1 MKLKKLSLRQLFS
14 NTKFL
19 VVFSILVAFIFWI
32 VVALEYAPVI
42 ENEIKDIPVKIDMN
56 NSVPDKLG
64 LQIFGQSNYT
74 INITVRGNRY
84 IVGGDLLTADDFE
97 ATAQTAYV
105 DSAGKHSLVVK
116 VTAKDANADYEIISK
131 STDYIEVY
139 FDKYAEKEVE
149 VTPRIISELDDY
161 TADDYMFDK
170 ADIIYET
177 KTVKVSGA
185 QTEVNS
191 ITAAYADI
199 PIEKKLTQSETIDAS
214 VVLSNGSNLDSKYV
228 KINGE
233 SRLTVPVTLPVYK
246 MQTSAVSVSFKNTP
260 SDYINS
266 PLLYSISPSR
276 VRVAVLQNGSDT
288 TNSLEI
294 GTIDF
299 ANITPSNGSFTFL
312 ASNVKTAK
320 FLDGTT
326 SFNVEVNTDGLS
338 TKKLEPNINSI
349 MITGGSGVSAGNVDL
364 SSIGSVT
371 VVGTQT
377 ALASVNANM
386 LEVNINLTNIKLEEG
401 ENTVPVTVT
410 LKNSKNCWV
419 SGSYSAVIVQN

>member
-1 MKLKKLSLRQLFS
+1 MKAKKLSLRQLFS

-19 VVFSILVAFIFWI
+19 VVFSIVVAFIFWI
-32 VVALEYAPVI
+32 VVALEYAPVV

-64 LQIFGQSNYT
+64 LQIFGQSDYT
-74 INITVRGNRY
+74 INVTVRGNRY

-116 VTAKDANADYEIISK
+116 VTAKDANADYEIVSK
-131 STDYIEVY
+131 SADYIEVF

-170 ADIIYET
+170 ADIIYDT

-214 VVLSNGSNLDSKYV
+214 VVLSNGNDLDSKYV

-233 SRLTVPVTLPVYK
+233 SNLKIPVTLPVYK

-266 PLLYSISPSR
+266 PLVYSISPSR

-294 GTIDF
+294 GSIDF
-299 ANITPSNGSFTFL
+299 TQIMPSNGSFTFL

-320 FLDGTT
+320 FLDGTS
-326 SFNVEVNTDGLS
+326 SFSVEVNTDGLS
-338 TKKLEPNINSI
+338 TKTLEPGINSI
-349 MITGGSGVSAGNVDL
+349 MITGGSGISAGNVELD
-364 SSIGSVT
+364 SIGQIT

-377 ALASVNANM
+377 ALKSVNANM
-386 LEVNINLTNIKLEEG
+386 LEISINLTNTKLEEG
-401 ENTVPVTVT
+401 ENSVPVTVT

-419 SGSYSAVIVQN
+419 SGSYTAVIIQN

>member
-1 MKLKKLSLRQLFS
+1 MKAKKLSLRQLFS

-19 VVFSILVAFIFWI
+19 VVFSIVVAFIFWI
-32 VVALEYAPVI
+32 VVALEYAPVV

-64 LQIFGQSNYT
+64 LQIFGQSDYT
-74 INITVRGNRY
+74 INVTVRGNRY

-116 VTAKDANADYEIISK
+116 VTAKDANADYEIVSK
-131 STDYIEVY
+131 SADYIEVF

-170 ADIIYET
+170 ADIIYDT

-214 VVLSNGSNLDSKYV
+214 VVLSNGSDLDSKYV

-233 SRLTVPVTLPVYK
+233 SNLKIPVTLPVYK

-266 PLLYSISPSR
+266 PLVYSISPSR

-294 GTIDF
+294 GSIDF
-299 ANITPSNGSFTFL
+299 TQITPSNGSFTFL

-320 FLDGTT
+320 FLDGTS
-326 SFNVEVNTDGLS
+326 SFSVEVNTDGLS
-338 TKKLEPNINSI
+338 TKTLEPGINSI
-349 MITGGSGVSAGNVDL
+349 MITGGSGVSAGNVELD
-364 SSIGSVT
+364 SIGRIS

-377 ALASVNANM
+377 ALKSVNADM
-386 LEVNINLTNIKLEEG
+386 LEISINLTNTKLEEG

-419 SGSYSAVIVQN
+419 SGSYTAVIIQN

>member
-1 MKLKKLSLRQLFS
+1 MKAKKLSLRQLFS

-19 VVFSILVAFIFWI
+19 VVFSIVVAFIFWI
-32 VVALEYAPVI
+32 VVALEYAPVV

-64 LQIFGQSNYT
+64 LQIFGQSDYT
-74 INITVRGNRY
+74 INVTVRGNRY
-84 IVGGDLLTADDFE
+84 IVGGDLLTVDDFE

-116 VTAKDANADYEIISK
+116 VTAKDANADYEIVSK
-131 STDYIEVY
+131 SADYIEVF

-170 ADIIYET
+170 ADIIYDT

-214 VVLSNGSNLDSKYV
+214 VVLSNGNDLDSKYV

-233 SRLTVPVTLPVYK
+233 SNLKIPVTLPVYK

-266 PLLYSISPSR
+266 PLVYSISPSR

-294 GTIDF
+294 GSIDF
-299 ANITPSNGSFTFL
+299 TQITPSNGSFTFL

-320 FLDGTT
+320 FLDGTS
-326 SFNVEVNTDGLS
+326 SFSVEVNTDGLS
-338 TKKLEPNINSI
+338 TKTLEPGINSI
-349 MITGGSGVSAGNVDL
+349 MITGGSGVSAGNVELD
-364 SSIGSVT
+364 SIGQIT

-377 ALASVNANM
+377 ALKSVNANM
-386 LEVNINLTNIKLEEG
+386 LEISINLTNTKLEEG
-401 ENTVPVTVT
+401 ENSVPVTVT

-419 SGSYSAVIVQN
+419 SGSYTAVIIQN

>member
-64 LQIFGQSNYT
+64 LQIFGQSDYT

-419 SGSYSAVIVQN
+419 CGSYSAVIVQN

>member
-64 LQIFGQSNYT
+64 LQIFGQSDYT
-74 INITVRGNRY
+74 INVTVRGNRY
-84 IVGGDLLTADDFE
+84 IVGGDLLTSDDFE

-214 VVLSNGSNLDSKYV
+214 VVLSNGSDLDSKYV

-299 ANITPSNGSFTFL
+299 ANITPSNNSFTFL

-326 SFNVEVNTDGLS
+326 SFSVEVNTEGLS

-401 ENTVPVTVT
+401 DNTVPVTVT

>member
-64 LQIFGQSNYT
+64 LQIFGQSDYT
-74 INITVRGNRY
+74 INVTVRGNRY

-116 VTAKDANADYEIISK
+116 VTAKDANADYEIISN

-214 VVLSNGSNLDSKYV
+214 VVLSNGSDLDSKYV

-299 ANITPSNGSFTFL
+299 ANITPSNGSFTFI

>member
-64 LQIFGQSNYT
+64 LQIFGQSDYT
-74 INITVRGNRY
+74 INVTVRGNRY

-139 FDKYAEKEVE
+139 FDKYTEKEVE

-161 TADDYMFDK
+161 TADDFMFDK

-214 VVLSNGSNLDSKYV
+214 VVLSNGSDLDSKYV

>member
-1 MKLKKLSLRQLFS
+1 MKAKKLSLRQLFS

-19 VVFSILVAFIFWI
+19 VVFSIVVAFIFWI
-32 VVALEYAPVI
+32 VVALEYAPVV

-64 LQIFGQSNYT
+64 LQIFGQSDYT
-74 INITVRGNRY
+74 INVTVRGNRY

-116 VTAKDANADYEIISK
+116 VTAKDANADYEIVSK
-131 STDYIEVY
+131 SADYIEVF

-170 ADIIYET
+170 ADIIYDT

-214 VVLSNGSNLDSKYV
+214 VVLSNGNDLDSKYV

-233 SRLTVPVTLPVYK
+233 SNLKIPVTLPVYK
-246 MQTSAVSVSFKNTP
+246 MQTSAFSVSFKNTP

-266 PLLYSISPSR
+266 PLVYSISPSR

-294 GTIDF
+294 GSIDF
-299 ANITPSNGSFTFL
+299 TQITPSNGSFTFL

-320 FLDGTT
+320 FLDGTS
-326 SFNVEVNTDGLS
+326 SFSVEVNTDGLS
-338 TKKLEPNINSI
+338 TKTLEPGINSI
-349 MITGGSGVSAGNVDL
+349 MITGGSGISAGNVELD
-364 SSIGSVT
+364 SIGQIT

-377 ALASVNANM
+377 ALKSVNANM
-386 LEVNINLTNIKLEEG
+386 LEISINLTNTKLEEG
-401 ENTVPVTVT
+401 ENSVPVTVT

-419 SGSYSAVIVQN
+419 SGSYTAVIIQN

>member
-64 LQIFGQSNYT
+64 LQIFGQSDYT

-214 VVLSNGSNLDSKYV
+214 VVLSNGSDLDSKYV

-377 ALASVNANM
+377 ALASVNANI

>member
-1 MKLKKLSLRQLFS
+1 MKAKKLSLRQLFS

-19 VVFSILVAFIFWI
+19 VVFSIVVAFIFWI
-32 VVALEYAPVI
+32 VVALEYAPVV

-64 LQIFGQSNYT
+64 LQIFGQSDYT
-74 INITVRGNRY
+74 INVTVRGNRY

-116 VTAKDANADYEIISK
+116 VTAKDANADYEIVSK
-131 STDYIEVY
+131 SADYIEVF

-170 ADIIYET
+170 ADIIYDT

-214 VVLSNGSNLDSKYV
+214 VVLSNGSDLDSKYV

-233 SRLTVPVTLPVYK
+233 SNLKIPVTLPVYK

-266 PLLYSISPSR
+266 PLVYSISPSR

-294 GTIDF
+294 GSIDF
-299 ANITPSNGSFTFL
+299 TQITPSNGSFTFL

-320 FLDGTT
+320 FLDGTS
-326 SFNVEVNTDGLS
+326 SFSVEVNTDGLS
-338 TKKLEPNINSI
+338 TKTLEPGINSI
-349 MITGGSGVSAGNVDL
+349 MITGGSGVSAGNVEL
-364 SSIGSVT
+364 NSIGQIT

-377 ALASVNANM
+377 ALKSVNANM
-386 LEVNINLTNIKLEEG
+386 LEISINLTNTKLEEG
-401 ENTVPVTVT
+401 ENSVPVTVT

-419 SGSYSAVIVQN
+419 SGSYTAVIIQN

>member
-1 MKLKKLSLRQLFS
+1 MKLKKLSLRKLFS

-19 VVFSILVAFIFWI
+19 VVFSIFVAFIFWI

-64 LQIFGQSNYT
+64 LQIFGQSDYT
-74 INITVRGNRY
+74 INVTVRGNRY

-233 SRLTVPVTLPVYK
+233 SSLTVPVTLPVYK

-326 SFNVEVNTDGLS
+326 SFSVEVNTDGLS

>member
-1 MKLKKLSLRQLFS
+1 MKLKKLSLRKLFS

-19 VVFSILVAFIFWI
+19 VVFSIFVAFIFWI

-64 LQIFGQSNYT
+64 LQIFGQSDYT
-74 INITVRGNRY
+74 INVTVRGNRY
-84 IVGGDLLTADDFE
+84 IVGGDLLTADNFE

-326 SFNVEVNTDGLS
+326 SFSVEVNTDGLS

-401 ENTVPVTVT
+401 ENNVPVTVT

>member
-64 LQIFGQSNYT
+64 LQIFGQSDYT
-74 INITVRGNRY
+74 INVTVRGNRY
-84 IVGGDLLTADDFE
+84 IVGGDLLTSDDFE

-214 VVLSNGSNLDSKYV
+214 VVLSNGSDLDSKYV

-299 ANITPSNGSFTFL
+299 ANITPSNNSFTFL

-326 SFNVEVNTDGLS
+326 SFSVEVNTDGLS

>member
-64 LQIFGQSNYT
+64 LQIFGQSDYT
-74 INITVRGNRY
+74 INVTVRGNRY

-131 STDYIEVY
+131 STDFIEVY

-214 VVLSNGSNLDSKYV
+214 VVLSNGSDLDSKYV

-377 ALASVNANM
+377 ALTSVNANM
-386 LEVNINLTNIKLEEG
+386 LEVNIILTNIKLEEG

>member
-64 LQIFGQSNYT
+64 LQIFGQSDYT
-74 INITVRGNRY
+74 INVTVRGNRY
-84 IVGGDLLTADDFE
+84 IVGGDLLTANDFE

-214 VVLSNGSNLDSKYV
+214 VVLSNGSDLDSKYV

>member
-64 LQIFGQSNYT
+64 LQIFGQSDYT

-299 ANITPSNGSFTFL
+299 ANITPSNSSFTFL

-326 SFNVEVNTDGLS
+326 SFNVEVNTDRLS

-377 ALASVNANM
+377 ALTSVNANM

>member
-64 LQIFGQSNYT
+64 LQIFGQSDYT
-74 INITVRGNRY
+74 INVTVRGNRY

-214 VVLSNGSNLDSKYV
+214 VVLSNGSDLDSKYV

-326 SFNVEVNTDGLS
+326 SFSVEVNTDGLS

-377 ALASVNANM
+377 ALASINANM

>member
-1 MKLKKLSLRQLFS
+1 MKAKKLSLRQLFS

-19 VVFSILVAFIFWI
+19 VVFSIVVAFIFWI
-32 VVALEYAPVI
+32 VVALEYAPVV

-64 LQIFGQSNYT
+64 LQIFGQSDYT
-74 INITVRGNRY
+74 INVTVRGNRY

-116 VTAKDANADYEIISK
+116 VTAKDANADYEIVSK
-131 STDYIEVY
+131 SADYIEVF

-170 ADIIYET
+170 ADIIYDT

-214 VVLSNGSNLDSKYV
+214 VVLSNGSDLDSKYV

-233 SRLTVPVTLPVYK
+233 SNLKIPVTLPVYK

-266 PLLYSISPSR
+266 PLVYSISPSR

-294 GTIDF
+294 GSIDF
-299 ANITPSNGSFTFL
+299 TQITPSNGSFTFL

-320 FLDGTT
+320 FLDGTS
-326 SFNVEVNTDGLS
+326 SFSVEVNTDGLS
-338 TKKLEPNINSI
+338 TKTLEPGINSI
-349 MITGGSGVSAGNVDL
+349 MITGGSGVSAGNVELD
-364 SSIGSVT
+364 SIGRIT

-377 ALASVNANM
+377 ALKSVNADM
-386 LEVNINLTNIKLEEG
+386 LEISINLTNTKLEEG

-419 SGSYSAVIVQN
+419 SGSYTAVIIQN

>member
-19 VVFSILVAFIFWI
+19 IVFSIVVAFIFWI

-64 LQIFGQSNYT
+64 LQIFGQSDYT
-74 INITVRGNRY
+74 INVTVRGNRY

-116 VTAKDANADYEIISK
+116 VTAKDANADYEIVSK

-149 VTPRIISELDDY
+149 VTPRIVSELDDY

-170 ADIIYET
+170 ADIIYDT

-214 VVLSNGSNLDSKYV
+214 VVLSNGSDLDSKYV

-233 SRLTVPVTLPVYK
+233 SSLKIPVTLPVYK

-266 PLLYSISPSR
+266 PLVYSISPSR

-294 GTIDF
+294 GSIDF
-299 ANITPSNGSFTFL
+299 SQITPTNNSFTFL

-326 SFNVEVNTDGLS
+326 SFSVEVNTDGLA
-338 TKKLEPNINSI
+338 TKTLEPSINSI
-349 MITGGSGVSAGNVDL
+349 MITGGSGVSAGNVELD
-364 SSIGSVT
+364 SIGSIT

-377 ALASVNANM
+377 ALKSLSSDM
-386 LEVNINLTNIKLEEG
+386 LEISINLTNTKLEEG
-401 ENTVPVTVT
+401 ENSVPVTVT

-419 SGSYSAVIVQN
+419 SGSYTAVIVQN

>member
-19 VVFSILVAFIFWI
+19 VVFSIFVAFIFWI

-64 LQIFGQSNYT
+64 LQIFGQSDYT
-74 INITVRGNRY
+74 INVTVRGNRY

-131 STDYIEVY
+131 STDFIEVY

-214 VVLSNGSNLDSKYV
+214 VVLSNGSDLDSKYV

-233 SRLTVPVTLPVYK
+233 SSLTVPVTLPVYK

-326 SFNVEVNTDGLS
+326 SFNVEVNTDRLS

>member
-1 MKLKKLSLRQLFS
+1 MKAKKLSLRQLFS

-19 VVFSILVAFIFWI
+19 VVFSIVVAFIFWI
-32 VVALEYAPVI
+32 VVALEYAPVV

-64 LQIFGQSNYT
+64 LQIFGQSDYT
-74 INITVRGNRY
+74 INVTVRGNRY

-116 VTAKDANADYEIISK
+116 VTAKDANADYEIVSK
-131 STDYIEVY
+131 SADYIEVF

-170 ADIIYET
+170 ADIIYDT

-214 VVLSNGSNLDSKYV
+214 VVLSNGSDLDSKYV

-233 SRLTVPVTLPVYK
+233 SNLKIPVTLPVYK

-266 PLLYSISPSR
+266 PLVYSISPSR

-294 GTIDF
+294 GSIDF
-299 ANITPSNGSFTFL
+299 TQITPSNGSFTFL

-320 FLDGTT
+320 FLDGTS
-326 SFNVEVNTDGLS
+326 SFSVEVNTDGLS
-338 TKKLEPNINSI
+338 TKTLEPGINSI
-349 MITGGSGVSAGNVDL
+349 MITGGSGVSAGNVGLD
-364 SSIGSVT
+364 SIGQIT

-377 ALASVNANM
+377 ALKSVNANM
-386 LEVNINLTNIKLEEG
+386 LEISINLTNTKLEEG
-401 ENTVPVTVT
+401 ENSVPVTVT

-419 SGSYSAVIVQN
+419 SGSYTAVIIQN

>member
-1 MKLKKLSLRQLFS
+1 MKAKKLSLRQLFS

-19 VVFSILVAFIFWI
+19 VVFSIVVAFIFWI
-32 VVALEYAPVI
+32 VVALEYAPVV

-64 LQIFGQSNYT
+64 LQIFGQSDYT
-74 INITVRGNRY
+74 INVTVRGNRY

-116 VTAKDANADYEIISK
+116 VTAKDANADYEIVSK
-131 STDYIEVY
+131 SADYIEVF

-170 ADIIYET
+170 ADIIYDT

-214 VVLSNGSNLDSKYV
+214 VVLSNGSDLDSKYV

-233 SRLTVPVTLPVYK
+233 SNLKIPVTLPVYK

-260 SDYINS
+260 SGYINS
-266 PLLYSISPSR
+266 PLVYSISPSR

-294 GTIDF
+294 GSIDF
-299 ANITPSNGSFTFL
+299 TQITPSNGSFTFL

-320 FLDGTT
+320 FLDGTS
-326 SFNVEVNTDGLS
+326 SFSVEVNTDGLS
-338 TKKLEPNINSI
+338 TKTLEPGINSI
-349 MITGGSGVSAGNVDL
+349 MITGGSGVSAGNVELD
-364 SSIGSVT
+364 SIGQIT

-377 ALASVNANM
+377 ALKSVNANM
-386 LEVNINLTNIKLEEG
+386 LEISINLTNTKLEEG
-401 ENTVPVTVT
+401 ENSVPVTVT

-419 SGSYSAVIVQN
+419 SGSYTAVIIQN

>member
-1 MKLKKLSLRQLFS
+1 MKLKKLSLRKLFS

-64 LQIFGQSNYT
+64 LQIFGQSDYT
-74 INITVRGNRY
+74 INVTVRGNRY

-233 SRLTVPVTLPVYK
+233 SSLTVPATLPVYK

-299 ANITPSNGSFTFL
+299 ANITPSNSSFTFL

-326 SFNVEVNTDGLS
+326 SFSVEVNTDGLS

>member
-64 LQIFGQSNYT
+64 LQIFGQSDYT

-97 ATAQTAYV
+97 ATAQTAYI

-214 VVLSNGSNLDSKYV
+214 VVLSNGSDLDSKYV

-326 SFNVEVNTDGLS
+326 SFSVEVNTDGLS

>member
-1 MKLKKLSLRQLFS
+1 MKAKKLSLRQLFS

-19 VVFSILVAFIFWI
+19 VVFSIVVAFIFWI
-32 VVALEYAPVI
+32 VVVLEYAPVV

-64 LQIFGQSNYT
+64 LQIFGQSDYT
-74 INITVRGNRY
+74 INVTVRGNRY

-116 VTAKDANADYEIISK
+116 VTAKDANADYEIVSK
-131 STDYIEVY
+131 SADYIEVF

-170 ADIIYET
+170 ADIIYDT

-214 VVLSNGSNLDSKYV
+214 VVLSNGSDLDSKYV

-233 SRLTVPVTLPVYK
+233 SNLKIPVTLPVYK

-266 PLLYSISPSR
+266 PLVYSISPSR

-294 GTIDF
+294 GSIDF
-299 ANITPSNGSFTFL
+299 TQITPSNGSFTFL

-320 FLDGTT
+320 FLDGTS
-326 SFNVEVNTDGLS
+326 SFSVEVNTDGLS
-338 TKKLEPNINSI
+338 TKTLEPGINSI
-349 MITGGSGVSAGNVDL
+349 MITGGSGVSAGNVELD
-364 SSIGSVT
+364 SIGQIT

-377 ALASVNANM
+377 ALKSVNANM
-386 LEVNINLTNIKLEEG
+386 LEISINLTNTKLEEG
-401 ENTVPVTVT
+401 ENSVPVTVT

-419 SGSYSAVIVQN
+419 SGSYTAVIIQN

>member
-64 LQIFGQSNYT
+64 LQIFGQSDYT
-74 INITVRGNRY
+74 INVTVRGNRY

-214 VVLSNGSNLDSKYV
+214 VVLSNGSDLDSKYV

-299 ANITPSNGSFTFL
+299 ANITPSNNSFTFL

>member
-64 LQIFGQSNYT
+64 LQIFGQSDYT
-74 INITVRGNRY
+74 INVTVRGNRY

-214 VVLSNGSNLDSKYV
+214 VVLSNGSDLDSKYV

-260 SDYINS
+260 SDYINN

-326 SFNVEVNTDGLS
+326 SFSVEVNTDGLS

>member
-19 VVFSILVAFIFWI
+19 VVFSILFAFIFWI

-64 LQIFGQSNYT
+64 LQIFGQSDYT

>member
-1 MKLKKLSLRQLFS
+1 MKAKKLSLRQLFS

-19 VVFSILVAFIFWI
+19 VVFSIVVAFIFWI
-32 VVALEYAPVI
+32 VVALEYAPVV

-64 LQIFGQSNYT
+64 LQIFGQSDYT
-74 INITVRGNRY
+74 INVTVRGNRY

-116 VTAKDANADYEIISK
+116 VTAKDANADYEIVSK
-131 STDYIEVY
+131 SADYIEVF

-170 ADIIYET
+170 ADIIYDT

-214 VVLSNGSNLDSKYV
+214 VVLSNGNDLDSKYV

-233 SRLTVPVTLPVYK
+233 SNLKIPVTLPVYK

-266 PLLYSISPSR
+266 PLVYSISPSR

-294 GTIDF
+294 GSIDF
-299 ANITPSNGSFTFL
+299 TQITPSNGSFTFL

-320 FLDGTT
+320 FLDGTS
-326 SFNVEVNTDGLS
+326 SFSVEVNTDGLS
-338 TKKLEPNINSI
+338 TKTLEPGINSI
-349 MITGGSGVSAGNVDL
+349 MITGGSGVSAGNVELD
-364 SSIGSVT
+364 SIGRIT

-377 ALASVNANM
+377 ALKSVNADM
-386 LEVNINLTNIKLEEG
+386 LEISINLTNTKLEEG

-419 SGSYSAVIVQN
+419 SGSYTAVIIQN

>member
-64 LQIFGQSNYT
+64 LQIFGQSDYT
-74 INITVRGNRY
+74 INVTVRGNRY

-116 VTAKDANADYEIISK
+116 ITAKDANADYEIISK

-214 VVLSNGSNLDSKYV
+214 VVLSNGSDLDSKYV

-246 MQTSAVSVSFKNTP
+246 MQTSAVSVSFKKTP

>member
-64 LQIFGQSNYT
+64 LQIFGQSDYT
-74 INITVRGNRY
+74 INVTVRGNRY

-214 VVLSNGSNLDSKYV
+214 VVLSNGSDLDSKYV

-326 SFNVEVNTDGLS
+326 SFSVEVNTDGLS

-364 SSIGSVT
+364 SSIGSIT

>member
-64 LQIFGQSNYT
+64 LQIFGQSDYT
-74 INITVRGNRY
+74 INVTVRGNRY

-97 ATAQTAYV
+97 ASAQTAYV

-214 VVLSNGSNLDSKYV
+214 VVLSNGSDLDSKYV

-326 SFNVEVNTDGLS
+326 SFSVEVNTDGLS

-364 SSIGSVT
+364 SSIGSIT

>member
-64 LQIFGQSNYT
+64 LQIFGQSDYT
-74 INITVRGNRY
+74 INVTVRGNRY

-161 TADDYMFDK
+161 TADDFMFDK

-214 VVLSNGSNLDSKYV
+214 VVLSNGSDLDSKYV

-276 VRVAVLQNGSDT
+276 VRVAVLQNGSDA

-299 ANITPSNGSFTFL
+299 ANITPSNSSFTFL

-326 SFNVEVNTDGLS
+326 SFSVEVNTDGLS

-386 LEVNINLTNIKLEEG
+386 LEVNINLTNIKLEEV

>member
-64 LQIFGQSNYT
+64 LQIFGQSDYT
-74 INITVRGNRY
+74 INVTVRGNRY

-149 VTPRIISELDDY
+149 VTPRIISEHDDY

-214 VVLSNGSNLDSKYV
+214 VVLSNGSDLDSKYV

-299 ANITPSNGSFTFL
+299 ANITPSNSSFTFL

>member
-64 LQIFGQSNYT
+64 LQIFGQSDYT
-74 INITVRGNRY
+74 INVTVRGNRY

-214 VVLSNGSNLDSKYV
+214 VVLSNGSDLDSKYV

-326 SFNVEVNTDGLS
+326 SFSVEVNTDGLS

-377 ALASVNANM
+377 ALKSVNANM

-401 ENTVPVTVT
+401 ENTIPVTVT

>member
-1 MKLKKLSLRQLFS
+1 MKAKKLSLRQLFS

-19 VVFSILVAFIFWI
+19 VVFSIVVAFIFWI
-32 VVALEYAPVI
+32 VVALEYAPVV

-64 LQIFGQSNYT
+64 LQIFVQSDYT
-74 INITVRGNRY
+74 INVTVRGNRY

-116 VTAKDANADYEIISK
+116 VTAKDANADYEIVSK
-131 STDYIEVY
+131 SADYIEVF

-170 ADIIYET
+170 ADIIYDT

-185 QTEVNS
+185 QPEVNS

-214 VVLSNGSNLDSKYV
+214 VVLSNGNDLDSKYV

-233 SRLTVPVTLPVYK
+233 SNLKIPVTLPVYK

-266 PLLYSISPSR
+266 PLVYSISPSR

-294 GTIDF
+294 GSIDF
-299 ANITPSNGSFTFL
+299 TQITPSNGSFTFL

-320 FLDGTT
+320 FLDGTS
-326 SFNVEVNTDGLS
+326 SFSVEVNTDGLS
-338 TKKLEPNINSI
+338 TKTLEPGINSI
-349 MITGGSGVSAGNVDL
+349 MITGGSGISAGNVELD
-364 SSIGSVT
+364 SIGQIT

-377 ALASVNANM
+377 ALKSVNANM
-386 LEVNINLTNIKLEEG
+386 LEISINLTNTKLEEG
-401 ENTVPVTVT
+401 ENSVPVTVT

-419 SGSYSAVIVQN
+419 SGSYTAVIIQN

>member
-64 LQIFGQSNYT
+64 LQIFGQSDYT

-214 VVLSNGSNLDSKYV
+214 VVLSNGSDLDSKYV

-299 ANITPSNGSFTFL
+299 ANITPSNGSFTFI

-326 SFNVEVNTDGLS
+326 SFSVEINTDGLS

>member
-1 MKLKKLSLRQLFS
+1 MKAKKLSLRQLFS

-19 VVFSILVAFIFWI
+19 VVFSIVVAFIFWV
-32 VVALEYAPVI
+32 VVALEYAPVV

-64 LQIFGQSNYT
+64 LQIFGQSDYT
-74 INITVRGNRY
+74 INVTVRGNRY

-116 VTAKDANADYEIISK
+116 VTAKDANADYEIVSK
-131 STDYIEVY
+131 SADYIEVF

-170 ADIIYET
+170 ADIFYDT

-214 VVLSNGSNLDSKYV
+214 VVLSNGSDLDSKYV

-233 SRLTVPVTLPVYK
+233 SNLKIPVTLPVYK

-266 PLLYSISPSR
+266 PLVYSISPSR

-294 GTIDF
+294 GSIDF
-299 ANITPSNGSFTFL
+299 TQITPSNGSFTFL

-320 FLDGTT
+320 FLDGTS
-326 SFNVEVNTDGLS
+326 SFSVEVNTDGLS
-338 TKKLEPNINSI
+338 TKTLEPGINSI
-349 MITGGSGVSAGNVDL
+349 MITGGSGISAGNVELD
-364 SSIGSVT
+364 SIGQIT

-377 ALASVNANM
+377 ALKSVNANM
-386 LEVNINLTNIKLEEG
+386 LEISINLTNTKLEEG
-401 ENTVPVTVT
+401 ENSVPVTVT

-419 SGSYSAVIVQN
+419 SGSYTAVIIQN

>member
-1 MKLKKLSLRQLFS
+1 MKAKKLSLRQLFS

-19 VVFSILVAFIFWI
+19 VVFSIVVAFIFWI
-32 VVALEYAPVI
+32 VVALEYAPVV

-64 LQIFGQSNYT
+64 LQIFGQSDYT
-74 INITVRGNRY
+74 INVTVRGNRY

-116 VTAKDANADYEIISK
+116 VTAKDANADYEIVSK
-131 STDYIEVY
+131 SADYIEVF

-170 ADIIYET
+170 ADIIYDT

-214 VVLSNGSNLDSKYV
+214 VVLSNGSDLDSKYV

-233 SRLTVPVTLPVYK
+233 SNLKIPVTLPVYK

-260 SDYINS
+260 SDFINS
-266 PLLYSISPSR
+266 PLVYSISPSR

-294 GTIDF
+294 GSIDF
-299 ANITPSNGSFTFL
+299 TQITPSNGSFTFL

-320 FLDGTT
+320 FLDGTS
-326 SFNVEVNTDGLS
+326 SFSVEVNTDGLS
-338 TKKLEPNINSI
+338 TKTLEPGINSI
-349 MITGGSGVSAGNVDL
+349 MITGGSGVSAGNVELD
-364 SSIGSVT
+364 SIGQIT

-377 ALASVNANM
+377 ALKSVNADM
-386 LEVNINLTNIKLEEG
+386 LEISINLTNTKLEEG

-419 SGSYSAVIVQN
+419 SGSYTAVIIQN